1 MENNPKISLLVA
13 ISKNRAIGKE
23 NQLLFSIPADL
34 KRFKQLTLNHPVIMG
49 RKTFESIG
57 RPLPERTNIVITRDR
72 GYKAEGVTVTY
83 SLTEAIETARN
94 TEQQEIFIIGGGQ
107 IYEAAMPVADRLY
120 VTVIDT
126 HVDNADT
133 FFPEYPHFTKVL
145 LKEENK
151 HDGLKY
157 TFYELEKEQV

>member
-1 MENNPKISLLVA
+1 MPLISLLVA

-34 KRFKQLTLNHPVIMG
+34 KRFKELTTGHVIVMG

-57 RPLPERTNIVITRDR
+57 KPLPNRTNIVITREIS
-72 GYKAEGVTVTY
+72 YKAEGVTIAH
-83 SLTEAIETARN
+83 SLEEAIALAQKV
-94 TEQQEIFIIGGGQ
+94 EQEEIFIIGGGQ
-107 IYEAAMPVADRLY
+107 IYEAAMPIADRLY

-126 HVDNADT
+126 HVEDADT

-145 LKEENK
+145 LKEENE

-157 TFYELEKEQV
+157 TFYELEKAD